1 MKFMTFFQVLI
12 KDMASSIEFL
22 VEKMEEVKIADDIF
36 LENDLSCEGNFLN
49 RVIEKFGEELAKF
62 LFIYIEK
69 T

>member
-36 LENDLSCEGNFLN
+36 LENDLSYEGNFLN

>member
-1 MKFMTFFQVLI
+1 MKLMTFFQVLI

-36 LENDLSCEGNFLN
+36 LENDLSYEGNFLN